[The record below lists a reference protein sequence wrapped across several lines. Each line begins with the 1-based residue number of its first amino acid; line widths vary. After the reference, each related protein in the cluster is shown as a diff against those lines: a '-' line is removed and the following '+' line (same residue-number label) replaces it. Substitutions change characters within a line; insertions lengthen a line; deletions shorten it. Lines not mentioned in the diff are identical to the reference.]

1 MDELRVSSKLMNHLI
16 SRFIRKKIRKACGQN
31 VNVSFNQI
39 VVTVKDG
46 DKVRVHLEA
55 DADTSSAEFEKLMTK
70 MLGLGSEED

>member
-16 SRFIRKKIRKACGQN
+16 SRFIRKKIKKSCGRN

-46 DKVRVHLEA
+46 DKVRVHLEM
-55 DADTSSAEFEKLMTK
+55 DADTSSVEFEGLMTK
-70 MLGLGSEED
+70 MLGLGDDD

>member
-16 SRFIRKKIRKACGQN
+16 SRFIRKKIKKSCGRN

-46 DKVRVHLEA
+46 DNVRVHLEM
-55 DADTSSAEFEKLMTK
+55 DADTSSVEFEDLMTK
-70 MLGLGSEED
+70 MLGLGDDD

>member
-16 SRFIRKKIRKACGQN
+16 SRFIRKKIKKSCGRN

-46 DKVRVHLEA
+46 DKVRVHLEM
-55 DADTSSAEFEKLMTK
+55 DADTSSAEFEGLMTK
-70 MLGLGSEED
+70 MLGLGDDD

>member
-16 SRFIRKKIRKACGQN
+16 SRFIRKKIKKSCGRN

-46 DKVRVHLEA
+46 DKVRVHLEM
-55 DADTSSAEFEKLMTK
+55 DADTSSVEFEDLMTK
-70 MLGLGSEED
+70 MLGLGDDD

>member
-16 SRFIRKKIRKACGQN
+16 SRFIKKKIKKHCGQN

-46 DKVRVHLEA
+46 DMVRVHLEC
-55 DADTSSAEFEKLMTK
+55 DADTTSLEFEKLMTK
-70 MLGLGSEED
+70 MLGLGDGE

>member
-16 SRFIRKKIRKACGQN
+16 SRFIRKKIKKSCGQN

-46 DKVRVHLEA
+46 DKVCVHLEL
-55 DADTSSAEFEKLMTK
+55 DANTSSTEFENLVTK
-70 MLGLGSEED
+70 ALGLGDDD